1 VEVRYTGTVT
11 TPPTFFSSRRSHRTH
26 EQFDV
31 RADDGSRFRVIDNV
45 SLAPRV
51 PARPGDRV
59 TVQGEL
65 IHPRGQPPI
74 VHWTHHDPG
83 RRHVDGFVELGG
95 RIYA

>member
-1 VEVRYTGTVT
+1 MQVRYRGTVT
-11 TPPTFFSSRRSHRTH
+11 TPPVFFSSKHTHRTH

-31 RADDGSRFRVIDNV
+31 RAADGSTFRVVDNV
-45 SLAPRV
+45 TLAPRV
-51 PARPGDRV
+51 PVQPGDTV

-65 IHPRGQPPI
+65 IRLKHGTPL

-83 RRHVDGFVELGG
+83 GHHPDGFVALAG

>member
-1 VEVRYTGTVT
+1 LEVRYTGTVT
-11 TPPTFFSSRRSHRTH
+11 TPPVFFSSKHSHRTH

-31 RADDGSRFRVIDNV
+31 RSDDGSSFRVVDNV
-45 SLAPRV
+45 TLAPRV

-65 IHPRGQPPI
+65 VHAHGMPL

-83 RRHVDGFVELGG
+83 HRHVDGFIQLNG
-95 RIYA
+95 RVYA